1 MLRRE
6 IGNVLTENIP
16 KIFETEAK
24 TKKKL
29 EDQFSHLLGY
39 FDNSTVGLIDQDDAL
54 NGAQQKFFRIQ
65 KEILQCESLS
75 GAIYEKSRRQVHD
88 LSHGT

>member
-39 FDNSTVGLIDQDDAL
+39 FDDSTLGFIDQEDAL

-65 KEILQCESLS
+65 KENCSARPE
-75 GAIYEKSRRQVHD
+75 RRN
-88 LSHGT
+88 LREIATTSS

>member
-16 KIFETEAK
+16 KIFETDAK

-39 FDNSTVGLIDQDDAL
+39 FDDSTLGFI
-54 NGAQQKFFRIQ
+54 GR
-65 KEILQCESLS
+65 CP
-75 GAIYEKSRRQVHD
+75 
-88 LSHGT
+88 